1 MQQTTLHPSL
11 STTCIDALKTAV
23 LQKYGQDGLAVLE
36 QYNPDSI
43 FRKQMTAD
51 ECFFG
56 KYPTLGGLRAQYD
69 SRFPS
74 AWLMAHLY
82 DLSEYCGCK
91 DKLEGKALQQCAS
104 VIASEFSYLKISE
117 LMLFFHRF
125 KSGRYGRFY
134 GSVDPL
140 VITTSIRDFIRE
152 RAVEYERRNIEEE
165 RRKEDERRKEA
176 VSWEDYCMMTYGE
189 IRPHPLAINKKRD

>member
-1 MQQTTLHPSL
+1 MQQTTLQPSL
-11 STTCIDALKTAV
+11 PTTHIDALKTAV

-36 QYNPDSI
+36 QYNPDCI
-43 FRKQMTAD
+43 FRRQMTAD

-104 VIASEFSYLKISE
+104 VIAMEFYYLKVSE
-117 LMLFFHRF
+117 LMLFFHCF

-140 VITTSIRDFIRE
+140 VITQSLREFLKDRAYSHDRHKEEAEAHDQEEKRKTSE
-152 RAVEYERRNIEEE
+152 T
-165 RRKEDERRKEA
+165 
-176 VSWEDYCMMTYGE
+176 WEDYCMRVYGR
-189 IRPHPLAINKKRD
+189 IKKHPYGDE